1 MGKFGGSDGVVYLC
15 TIVNNKTKQ
24 TMKNLTPAQIA
35 QVRHIKYY
43 FITSFHGNTKKVGTL
58 PIGVYKEI
66 VRIKLMRK
74 YTYQTNAVNFRAMT
88 DTQKVRHLLRLERE
102 TGSMYYKKILIEGD
116 TGIYYASPVF
126 GHKDYNKMRVFD
138 KNEKTLKLMR
148 VFNALVGAKNYGKH
162 FTITSDCGDIA
173 LATR

>member
-1 MGKFGGSDGVVYLC
+1 
-15 TIVNNKTKQ
+15 
-24 TMKNLTPAQIA
+24 MKHLTSAQIA
-35 QVRHIKYY
+35 QVRHIKHY
-43 FITSFHGNTKKVGTL
+43 FITSFHGNTKKVGAL

-74 YTYQTNAVNFRAMT
+74 YTYQTSAVNFRAMT
-88 DTQKVRHLLRLERE
+88 DTQKIRHLLKLERE
-102 TGSMYYKKILIEGD
+102 TGSMYYKKVLIQGD

-126 GHKDYNKMRVFD
+126 GHRDYNKMRVFD

-148 VFNALVGAKNYGKH
+148 IFNALVGAKNYGKH
-162 FTITSDCGDIA
+162 CAITGSFDYMP